1 MLVNP
6 DSNDNRK
13 VGNKV
18 KRIDYGGSD
27 GLESTGEPVALGLGL
42 KDHKDNTDN
51 SFREFRRLC
60 SDISGAPGEYR
71 EPCLHEN
78 HCHRE
83 VFFLLLS
90 SSFTLIWQW
99 CRVPGQVGIGE
110 QVAVWWFQQG
120 EV

>member
-1 MLVNP
+1 MLVTPN
-6 DSNDNRK
+6 SNDNRK
-13 VGNKV
+13 GGNKV

-27 GLESTGEPVALGLGL
+27 GLESTEEPVALGLGL

-78 HCHRE
+78 QRYRE

-90 SSFTLIWQW
+90 SSYTNLTM
-99 CRVPGQVGIGE
+99 
-110 QVAVWWFQQG
+110 AQG
-120 EV
+120 TWTSRHW